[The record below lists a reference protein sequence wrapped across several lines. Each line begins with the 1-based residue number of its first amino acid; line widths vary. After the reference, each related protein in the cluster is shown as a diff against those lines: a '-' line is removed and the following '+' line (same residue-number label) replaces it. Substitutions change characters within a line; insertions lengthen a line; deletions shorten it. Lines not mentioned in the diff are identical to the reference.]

1 MKVLIVCIQQCWRDQ
16 TIPYMQQ
23 GWLEGGLSTGFEKLI
38 MDADR
43 LGSYQK
49 FLGQGLDLGPD
60 AFARDA
66 YEQVAPGGI
75 SGQ

>member
-1 MKVLIVCIQQCWRDQ
+1 
-16 TIPYMQQ
+16 
-23 GWLEGGLSTGFEKLI
+23 

-66 YEQVAPGGI
+66 YEQVAPGGHFWAVI
-75 SGQ
+75 TPCAIIKRRFMNPS